1 MKIMTSKLDLQTYDH
16 DPFVKASNGGSYLVK
31 NFVDEFSDYDSGARA
46 KYQHNSLRVNPQS
59 GLSNI
64 FNSSAQQLD
73 FLFPR
78 CANVCHYDKIDLY
91 LTIQNTG
98 ANLATLLA
106 SHFMIDYIEVMVSGA
121 TVETI
126 YSHHLLYNEL
136 YLAEDDESVYN
147 NRALRAF
154 NGGIQ
159 GTAYTGP
166 GTLAAGVSRTFFIE
180 IPCVFSRTECF
191 MPAINS
197 DILFRV
203 HFQPTALTSASL
215 ATTITLTNAD
225 IFISGRE
232 YDDVTKQKLIAR
244 YKKIDHV
251 MPYYEGIRAII
262 SSQAISAATKSNI
275 KISEFSGSLSSQLV
289 VMLVSAGA
297 VQENL
302 YNFQGTTKLDILRN
316 GLTVSSFQD
325 QPTTWLLQQMA
336 EKFNTTAV
344 SSQNVYVIT
353 QSNAPAES
361 VDIGV
366 QRGGIFLTTNDI
378 LEIQASINNT
388 YDVYVLCYRFC
399 NATITKTGNFI
410 LQPIVF

>member
-1 MKIMTSKLDLQTYDH
+1 MTSKLDLQTYQH
-16 DPFVKASNGGSYLVK
+16 DPFVPAANGGAYYVK
-31 NFVDEFSDYDSGARA
+31 NFVDEFTEYDAGARA
-46 KYQHNSLRVNPQS
+46 KFQHNSLRVNPQS

-64 FNSSAQQLD
+64 FNGSNQQLD
-73 FLFPR
+73 FLMPR
-78 CANVCHYDKIDLY
+78 CSNVCHYDKIDLY
-91 LTIQNTG
+91 MSISNTG
-98 ANLATLLA
+98 AAIGTLLA

-126 YSHHLLYNEL
+126 YSHHLMYNEL
-136 YLAEDDESVYN
+136 YLAEDDEQVFN
-147 NRALRAF
+147 NRKLRAF
-154 NGGIQ
+154 AGGIQ
-159 GTAYTGP
+159 NTAYTGP
-166 GTLAAGVSRTFFIE
+166 GAIGVGLSTTFLVE

-203 HFQPTALTSASL
+203 HFTSTALASTSL
-215 ATTITLTNAD
+215 ATTITLTNCD

-232 YDDVTKQKLIAR
+232 YDSVTKEKLIAR
-244 YKKIDHV
+244 YKSVDHV
-251 MPYYEGIRAII
+251 MPYYEPIRAIVSGQTI
-262 SSQAISAATKSNI
+262 NSATKSNV

-289 VMLVSAGA
+289 IMLVAAGA

-302 YNFQGTTKLDILRN
+302 YIFSGTQKLDILRN

-325 QPTTWLLQQMA
+325 CPTPWILQQMA

-353 QSNAPAES
+353 QSNAPVES

-378 LEIQASINNT
+378 LEIQSLVTAA
-388 YDVYVLCYRFC
+388 YDVYILCYRFC
-399 NATITKTGNFI
+399 NATVTKTGNFI
-410 LQPIVF
+410 LQPIVY